1 MNILKEL
8 SINSDLKDINLVQ
21 QLIEDFCDEFNIN
34 NTYFGNISVTVNEA
48 VKNAIIHGNE
58 LKAEKKVNIIV
69 GKDHQAYIFII
80 SDNGKGFD
88 FINLPDP
95 TDINNET
102 FTGTGIYL
110 IKSLA
115 DKVEFKNHGKTV
127 EIYFFLININ
137 AALASERVSKLSTYH
152 NAKIKKAAK
161 LAK

>member
-8 SINSDLKDINLVQ
+8 SINSNLTDINLVQ
-21 QLIEDFCDEFNIN
+21 QLIEDFCDEHNIN

-48 VKNAIIHGNE
+48 VKNAIIHGNQ
-58 LKAEKKVNIIV
+58 LNAEKKVNVII
-69 GKDHQAYIFII
+69 GKDHTSYIFII

-88 FINLPDP
+88 FKNLPDP
-95 TDINNET
+95 TDINNES

-115 DKVEFKNHGKTV
+115 DKVEFKNNGKTV
-127 EIYFFLININ
+127 EIYFFVVNIN
-137 AALASERVSKLSTYH
+137 AALASERASKLTSYHST
-152 NAKIKKAAK
+152 KTKKAAK

>member
-8 SINSDLKDINLVQ
+8 SINSTLTDINLVQ
-21 QLIEDFCDEFNIN
+21 QLIEDFCDEYNIN

-48 VKNAIIHGNE
+48 VKNAIIHGNQ
-58 LKAEKKVNIIV
+58 LNAEKKVNIII
-69 GKDHQAYIFII
+69 GKDSTSFIFII

-88 FINLPDP
+88 FNKLPDP

-115 DKVEFKNHGKTV
+115 DKVEFKNNGKTV
-127 EIYFFLININ
+127 EIYFYVVSIN
-137 AALASERVSKLSTYH
+137 AALASERANKLTSYHSTKSKKT
-152 NAKIKKAAK
+152 AK